1 MDIENSLVDSS
12 RALADMVADAI
23 VAEPALF
30 TELLKIA
37 QTRSYPLSMRAARV
51 ADICSEKYPDIGLPY
66 IEDIVDIIFETK
78 NESIRRN
85 FLRIITRHHNSLGE
99 EKTGRLM
106 DACFNWLTSVK
117 TTIGI
122 KAYCIEI
129 LYGISQQYPEL
140 KSELGAILQSQ
151 FPYLSAGLK
160 VRAKKYLK
168 KINNE
173 MLL

>member
-12 RALADMVADAI
+12 RRLVDMVADAI
-23 VAEPALF
+23 ITEPARF
-30 TELLKIA
+30 PELLKIA
-37 QTRSYPLSMRAARV
+37 QTHPYPLSMRASRV
-51 ADICSEKYPDIGLPY
+51 ADICSEKYPEIGLPY
-66 IEDIVDIIFETK
+66 IEDIANLVFETK
-78 NESIRRN
+78 NESVRRN
-85 FLRIITRHHNSLGE
+85 FLRILTRHYHCLRE
-99 EKTGRLM
+99 EKTGMLI
-106 DACFNWLTSVK
+106 DACFNWLTSEK
-117 TTIGI
+117 TAIGI

-140 KSELGAILQSQ
+140 KNELAAILQSQ